1 MSLNCPACATEN
13 REGAK
18 CCKDCGAPL
27 VQHCPDCAAPCKL
40 GAKFWPCNA
49 FSIDLGNTVTKQDL
63 TEVDNTE
70 ITGPDET
77 AAMAAIKALIADR
90 FGEGK

>member
-27 VQHCPDCAAPCKL
+27 VQHCPECAAPCKL
-40 GAKFWPCNA
+40 GANFCGQCGHA
-49 FSIDLGNTVTKQDL
+49 FRHGSGSRSVAALL
-63 TEVDNTE
+63 PS
-70 ITGPDET
+70 TG
-77 AAMAAIKALIADR
+77 
-90 FGEGK
+90 